1 MSGLLEGKVAIVA
14 STAGLQGVKGM
25 AGYVAGKH
33 AIVGLTK
40 AAALD
45 YAHRNICVNAVAPG
59 PILTGRLETIDDETR
74 RAIGSHVPLGR
85 IGASGEVAATVVW
98 LLSDQAGYLTRATVP
113 VDGGGLAGAS

>member
-45 YAHRNICVNAVAPG
+45 YAHRNICCQRGRARPDPNR
-59 PILTGRLETIDDETR
+59 RLETIADETR

-98 LLSDQAGYLTRATVP
+98 LLSDQTGYLTRATVP